1 MFLHGTSKVNESGH
15 LEIGGV
21 DSVELVKEFG
31 TPVYVYDI
39 ELVRKKARA
48 FKETFAKNHVT
59 AQVAYASK
67 AFCTV
72 GMLQVMK
79 EEGMSLDVVSGGE
92 LYTALEAGYPVE
104 KIHFHG
110 NNKNSNEIEMALEAN
125 IGCFIVD
132 NFYEIHN
139 LIEATNKLN
148 KKTKVLIRLAP
159 GVEVHTHEYIS
170 TGQEDC
176 KFGFDLASGAAT
188 EAVKL
193 LVNEE
198 NIELLGIHYHI
209 GSQIFDMDGFY
220 IATEKIWKLLE
231 EWKENYSLQTKVI
244 NVGGGFGIRY
254 TEEDSPLPIE
264 TYVEQVI
271 KAVQS
276 SVEKSSIA
284 LPEIWIE
291 PGRSLVGDAGTTL
304 YTLGARKTVPN
315 IRDYVSV
322 DGGMSDNIRLA
333 LYQAKYEGALAN
345 RMNDDADTLLSVA
358 GKLCESGDMLMWD
371 ALLPDP
377 VAGDLLAMTCTGAYG
392 YSMASNYNR
401 VPRPA
406 VVFVEDAEA
415 TLVVERET
423 YADIVKND
431 LGYKK
436 VATV

>member
-1 MFLHGTSKVNESGH
+1 MFLHGTSRVNELGH

-21 DSVELVKEFG
+21 DSVDLVKNYG
-31 TPVYVYDI
+31 TPLYVYDI
-39 ELVRKKARA
+39 ELVRSKAKA
-48 FKETFAKNHVT
+48 FKETFEKNNVL

-72 GMLQVMK
+72 GMLHVMK
-79 EEGMSLDVVSGGE
+79 EAGLSLDVVSGGE

-110 NNKNSNEIEMALEAN
+110 NNKSPAEIEMALEAS

-193 LVNEE
+193 LINEK

-209 GSQIFDMDGFY
+209 GSQIFDMEGYY
-220 IATEKIWKLLE
+220 IATEKVWQLLE
-231 EWKENYSLQTKVI
+231 EWKVDYSFNAKVI

-254 TEEDSPLPIE
+254 TDEDAPLSIE

-271 KAVQS
+271 NVVRT
-276 SVEKSSIA
+276 SVEKGSIA
-284 LPEIWIE
+284 FPEIWIE

-345 RMNDDADTLLSVA
+345 RMNDESDTLLSVA

-371 ALLPDP
+371 TLLPSP
-377 VAGDLLAMTCTGAYG
+377 NAGDILAMSCTGAYG

-406 VVFVEDAEA
+406 VVFVEDNEA
-415 TLVVERET
+415 RVVVERET
-423 YADIVKND
+423 YADIVKKD
-431 LGYKK
+431 LGYEKI
-436 VATV
+436 TL

>member
-1 MFLHGTSKVNESGH
+1 MYLHGTSRVNSLGH

-21 DSVELVKEFG
+21 DSVELVKNFG
-31 TPVYVYDI
+31 TPLYVYDI
-39 ELVRKKARA
+39 ELVRAKAKA
-48 FKETFAKNHVT
+48 FKETFEKNDVL

-72 GMLQVMK
+72 GMLHVMK
-79 EEGMSLDVVSGGE
+79 EEGLSLDVVSGGE
-92 LYTALEAGYPVE
+92 LYTALEAGYPAS

-110 NNKNSNEIEMALEAN
+110 NNKSLAEIEMALEAN

-132 NFYEIHN
+132 NFYEINN

-176 KFGFDLASGAAT
+176 KFGFDLTSGAAT

-193 LVNEE
+193 LVNED
-198 NIELLGIHYHI
+198 NIELLGIHFHI
-209 GSQIFDMDGFY
+209 GSQIFDMNGYY
-220 IATEKIWKLLE
+220 IATEKVWKLLE
-231 EWKENYSLQTKVI
+231 KWKENYSFNTKVV

-254 TEEDSPLPIE
+254 TEEDAPLSVE

-271 KAVQS
+271 NVIRT
-276 SVEKSSIA
+276 SVEKSTIDF
-284 LPEIWIE
+284 PEIWIE

-315 IRDYVSV
+315 VRDYVSV

-345 RMNDDADTLLSVA
+345 RMNDLSDTLLSVA

-371 ALLPDP
+371 TLLPSP
-377 VAGDLLAMTCTGAYG
+377 NAGDILAMSCTGAYG

-406 VVFVEDAEA
+406 VVFVEDNEA
-415 TLVVERET
+415 KVVVERET
-423 YADIVKND
+423 YADILRKD
-431 LGYKK
+431 LGYEKIML
-436 VATV
+436 